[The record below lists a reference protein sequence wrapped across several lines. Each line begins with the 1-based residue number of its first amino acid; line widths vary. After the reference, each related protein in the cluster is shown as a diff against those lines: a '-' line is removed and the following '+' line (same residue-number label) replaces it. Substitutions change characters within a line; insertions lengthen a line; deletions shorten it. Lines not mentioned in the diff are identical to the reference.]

1 MWRGTG
7 GRGKGG
13 GGYLARPL
21 SRGCRRRLRRR
32 PRRGSERG
40 GGSGRLGSPWL
51 WWVLGGCLFGRVGA
65 WSLELGVGHD
75 VAVVVV
81 VSIDKDLGAG
91 PRYVHN
97 LYAETWA
104 SPILQLPASKFRI
117 VHRNEAQTS
126 STPKID
132 SKSSATSIT
141 LQMNEIEDGGN
152 RRVFKMATLLM

>member
-1 MWRGTG
+1 MKGAAGADGWVRHDCG
-7 GRGKGG
+7 GFWGVV
-13 GGYLARPL
+13 
-21 SRGCRRRLRRR
+21 C
-32 PRRGSERG
+32 
-40 GGSGRLGSPWL
+40 LGEL
-51 WWVLGGCLFGRVGA
+51 ELGA